1 MESGSIMKG
10 LFYGGF
16 ASCVAETI
24 TMPVDVVKTRLQMDG
39 AGGAAKAYNGTLDC
53 AGKLVKA
60 EGPSALFKG
69 LPPALLRQSTYGSL
83 RYGLYGPIRDA
94 MGVVPGTPKHEI
106 PLWKKIVA
114 GGGAGALAS
123 AVANPTDLVKVRL
136 QTDGQ
141 MKGPDGELLPKRY
154 TGMVHAFTTI
164 VKEEG
169 VLGLWKGVGPTCGRA
184 TALAA
189 AELATYDEVKG
200 KFTQYG
206 IFKDGS
212 LTLTLATAFVSGFV
226 STVASSPFDVVK
238 SRVMGQPMLADGS
251 PALYNGMV
259 DCFVKIAKNE
269 GIISLYNGFMPNF
282 GRVVPRVTIVFLVM
296 EQLKKNFG

>member
-1 MESGSIMKG
+1 MDSGNVFKG

-39 AGGAAKAYNGTLDC
+39 AGGVQRLYNGSMDC
-53 AGKLVKA
+53 AKKMVA
-60 EGPSALFKG
+60 ADGPGALFKG

-94 MGVVPGTPKHEI
+94 LGVEPGTPKHMI
-106 PLWKKIVA
+106 PLWKKIA
-114 GGGAGALAS
+114 AGAGAGAISS
-123 AVANPTDLVKVRL
+123 AIANPTDLVKIRL
-136 QTDGQ
+136 QTDGNL
-141 MKGPDGELLPKRY
+141 KGPDGEFLPKRY
-154 TGMVHAFTTI
+154 TGMGHAFVTI

-169 VLGLWKGVGPTCGRA
+169 IFGLWKGVGPTCGRA

-189 AELATYDEVKG
+189 AELSTYDEVKSRFLQFG
-200 KFTQYG
+200 VFAEG
-206 IFKDGS
+206 
-212 LTLTLATAFVSGFV
+212 LALTLATAFVSGFV

-238 SRVMGQPMLADGS
+238 SRVMGQKVPTDGS
-251 PALYNGMV
+251 PPMFSGMM
-259 DCFVKIAKNE
+259 DCFIKSSKSE
-269 GIISLYNGFMPNF
+269 GIMSLYNGFWPNF

-296 EQLKKNFG
+296 EQLKKNFS

>member
-1 MESGSIMKG
+1 MDSGNVFKG

-16 ASCVAETI
+16 ASCVAETV
-24 TMPVDVVKTRLQMDG
+24 TMPIDVCKTRLQMDG
-39 AGGAAKAYNGTLDC
+39 AGGSVKMYNGTMDC
-53 AGKLVKA
+53 AGKLVKS
-60 EGPSALFKG
+60 EGAGALFKG

-83 RYGLYGPIRDA
+83 RYGLYGPIRNSL
-94 MGVVPGTPKHEI
+94 GVKPGTPKHEI
-106 PLWKKIVA
+106 PLLKKILA
-114 GGGAGALAS
+114 GAGAGALSS

-141 MKGPDGELLPKRY
+141 LKGPDGAYLPKKY
-154 TGMVHAFTTI
+154 TGMGHAFFSI

-189 AELATYDEVKG
+189 AELATYDEVK
-200 KFTQYG
+200 TQFLHKG
-206 IFKDGS
+206 IFTEG
-212 LTLTLATAFVSGFV
+212 LLCTCATAFVSGFV

-238 SRVMGQPMLADGS
+238 SRVMGQPLDAAGK
-251 PALYNGMV
+251 PTLYSGMV
-259 DCFVKIAKNE
+259 DCFLKSSAKE
-269 GIISLYNGFMPNF
+269 GPMSLYNGFWPNF
-282 GRVVPRVTIVFLVM
+282 GRVVPRVTIVFIVM